1 MKRISMLK
9 KNTVIRAAAL
19 ALCLA
24 LFFAWTFPLAAA
36 AADPDEFPD
45 LDRPGSITATFTYY
59 DKDSGKTLP
68 VAGGNSVG
76 LYKVADVV
84 IDNGFR
90 FALDPRFESAGE
102 IPATGEELDR
112 VNAELA
118 DKMAKIA
125 AGSDFDIS
133 PVEMDASGTVS
144 FQDLEV
150 GLYLVMQDKQG
161 TGDNQFEIAPFLVS
175 IPQHNPD
182 GTWNY
187 DVNAQSK
194 PVTVT
199 WIPPES
205 PDEPVKPDKPGKLPQ
220 TGQLWWPVL
229 ALSAAGTA
237 FIIAGAVIKRR

>member
-1 MKRISMLK
+1 MKRSSILK

-45 LDRPGSITATFTYY
+45 LDRAGSITATFTYY

-76 LYKVADVV
+76 LYKAADV
-84 IDNGFR
+84 ISDNGFR
-90 FALDPRFESAGE
+90 FVVDPRFESAGG

-118 DKMAKIA
+118 GKMAKIA
-125 AGSDFDIS
+125 SGSDFDIQ

-150 GLYLVMQDKQG
+150 GLYLVMQAGQG

-175 IPQHNPD
+175 IPQRNPD

-205 PDEPVKPDKPGKLPQ
+205 PDEPDKPDKPGKIPQ

-229 ALSAAGTA
+229 VLGVAGAAL
-237 FIIAGAVIKRR
+237 IIAGAVMKRR